1 MQIRELEKTTRRALI
16 WALVYSIPA
25 FQAMLPVEDP
35 DLWWHLRTGLWII
48 EHGHVPMEDPFSSY
62 GMGKTWIAYSWLFEL
77 IVYVLYTR
85 LGLVG
90 IVLFTMV
97 MSLLVALTLHM
108 LVRQARFPFAMEIT
122 LMAFALGS
130 MKPVIAPRSWLFSIL
145 FFALELLV
153 LFHVRRSGKSLV
165 LWVLPPLFALWA
177 NLHIQFIYGLAAIGF
192 FVAEVL
198 ANRFLAPAMGGRVS
212 ATLPLRPVCFVA
224 LTCFLV
230 TFATPYHYHLLRPIF
245 EISLQTGAFSNVKEL
260 HPLFFRTPADWFVLI
275 LTLAAVYVL
284 GWERRWQIFPFLL
297 LAMGVMLGF
306 RARRD
311 AWVVVLAAVAII
323 GEFRAIATSA
333 DLFHFTKPRIA
344 AIAAAV
350 MLFAYLIAG
359 HREITNQSLE
369 TVVEQ
374 RFPVKAANFIVE
386 NGYPGPLFNNF
397 DWGGYLIWHLR
408 TLPVSID
415 NRTNVHGD
423 QRIER
428 SLATWSGSP
437 GWNRD
442 PELQKARL
450 IVAEVWRPLVWLLRS
465 DHRFKLVYEDSTA
478 AVFVAASK
486 DH

>member
-1 MQIRELEKTTRRALI
+1 MQIRELEKTTRRALM

-35 DLWWHLRTGLWII
+35 DLWWHLRTGLWMV

-85 LGLVG
+85 LGLLG
-90 IVLFTMV
+90 IVLFTLV
-97 MSLLVALTLHM
+97 MSLLIAFTVHM
-108 LVRQARFPFAMEIT
+108 LVRKAKFPFAVEIT

-130 MKPVIAPRSWLFSIL
+130 MKPVISPRSWLFSIL
-145 FFALELLV
+145 FFALELLI

-177 NLHIQFIYGLAAIGF
+177 NLHLQFIYGLAAMAF
-192 FVAEVL
+192 FIAEVL
-198 ANRFLAPAMGGRVS
+198 GNRFLAPNMGERFSPVAPLGRLCV
-212 ATLPLRPVCFVA
+212 VA
-224 LTCFLV
+224 FACVLA

-245 EISLQTGAFSNVKEL
+245 EISLQTGAFSNVQEL

-275 LTLAAVYVL
+275 LTLAGAYVL
-284 GWERRWQIFPFLL
+284 GWERRWQIFPLLL
-297 LAMGVMLGF
+297 LAMGAMLGF

-323 GEFRAIATSA
+323 GEFREMATSA
-333 DLFHFTKPRIA
+333 DWFHFTKRRVAGIA
-344 AIAAAV
+344 GAL
-350 MLFAYLIAG
+350 MLFTYMIAG
-359 HREITNQSLE
+359 HREMTNQHLE

-374 RFPVKAANFIVE
+374 LFPVKAANFIVE

-415 NRTNVHGD
+415 NRMNVHGD

-442 PELQKARL
+442 PELLKARL
-450 IVAEVWRPLVWLLRS
+450 VVAEVRRPLVSLLRS
-465 DHRFKLVYEDSTA
+465 DQRFKLVYEDSTA
-478 AVFVAASK
+478 AVFVAANK